1 MRGSSLLQGPSTPHC
16 SPTSTLATERGVSCN
31 TAQHPTALASHPES
45 SQLSPSCPSWR
56 GQSPQEKPAPS
67 PLPILQHLHPGV
79 LPLPTWIPPPFLSWE
94 LHSVLKAWGGV
105 TSPGSPAQVRRAGR
119 PPGPAPAGKGR
130 ERGISAAAR
139 RQPAAHRPHASSA
152 EAALVPFGRTNT
164 TQIDIWPKSSAS
176 ESPPVSRGEDG

>member
-1 MRGSSLLQGPSTPHC
+1 MPRAGAPEEPAPLPSCPSSGTGDPPPSAWPMSVLGTASARHPPCHLEPINHRHGAPAFEAPRGVWGDHHCCRGLPLPHC

-94 LHSVLKAWGGV
+94 LHPVLKAWGGV
-105 TSPGSPAQVRRAGR
+105 TSPGSPAQV
-119 PPGPAPAGKGR
+119 
-130 ERGISAAAR
+130 
-139 RQPAAHRPHASSA
+139 
-152 EAALVPFGRTNT
+152 
-164 TQIDIWPKSSAS
+164 W
-176 ESPPVSRGEDG
+176 